1 MFGDN
6 LLSFMKGVI
15 YTAFVFLD
23 IDYALFNILWVFM
36 IIDTI
41 SGLLKVLKIDK
52 AKFSFKVLMWGLV
65 SKIGIL
71 LVPLIVALLLKAV
84 GQEMGFGIG
93 LIIKILIVSEFISTM
108 GNIYTIKTGKTV
120 KDVDIFSMLFK
131 FMRCRGLKWI
141 SKVTG
146 NDIYT
151 SECGKIEPQEEKKE
165 KGGEDV
171 KELG

>member
-1 MFGDN
+1 MGDN
-6 LLSFMKGVI
+6 LLSFVKGVI

-23 IDYALFNILWVFM
+23 IDHGLFNILWVFM

-41 SGLLKVLKIDK
+41 SGLFKVLKIDK
-52 AKFSFKVLMWGLV
+52 SKFSMKVLMWGLV
-65 SKIGIL
+65 SKIGLL
-71 LVPLIVALLLKAV
+71 LVPLIVALLLKGV
-84 GQEMGFGIG
+84 GQEMGFGIE

-131 FMRCRGLKWI
+131 FLRCKALKLI
-141 SKVTG
+141 STWTG

-151 SECGKIEPQEEKKE
+151 VECGKITPDKQEKEQGEGETKEPS
-165 KGGEDV
+165 
-171 KELG
+171 